1 MYLASGSAPAA
12 VTACSDIRSTQEA
25 PSLSGEELPPV
36 TVPLAR
42 KAGFLAASSSAV
54 RSALIPSSLVTGPD
68 GASIGTISA
77 SNRPASA
84 AAAARW
90 WLASA
95 NAS

>member
-1 MYLASGSAPAA
+1 MASL
-12 VTACSDIRSTQEA
+12 DISSRQAA

-36 TVPLAR
+36 TVPPER
-42 KAGFLAASSSAV
+42 KAGFLAARSSAV
-54 RSALIPSSLVTGPD
+54 RPALIPSSLVTGPD
-68 GASIGTISA
+68 GASMGTISA

-84 AAAARW
+84 AAAPRW